1 MREGSY
7 CYRFVNPY
15 IKRCAPWRGPYK
27 IIKRVS
33 PVHYIMKM
41 TPTNRNDVIRVN
53 IVNIKPYRSS
63 RIPAK
68 WKDYVYRPELLE
80 ERGVTTED
88 RGNNNASVSSSSSS
102 DDSSSGNESTA
113 GEPEDEFNRPAGEA
127 TDTTSC
133 YGENMDLD
141 ESSSNESSSGGND
154 LLHGPN
160 RKLTRRKLRPR
171 GKLRPPA
178 RLDW

>member
-1 MREGSY
+1 M
-7 CYRFVNPY
+7 
-15 IKRCAPWRGPYK
+15 
-27 IIKRVS
+27 
-33 PVHYIMKM
+33 
-41 TPTNRNDVIRVN
+41 N

-88 RGNNNASVSSSSSS
+88 RGNNNANVSSSSSS

-141 ESSSNESSSGGND
+141 ESSSNESSSGEND

-171 GKLRPPA
+171 GKIRPPA
-178 RLDW
+178 RLEW